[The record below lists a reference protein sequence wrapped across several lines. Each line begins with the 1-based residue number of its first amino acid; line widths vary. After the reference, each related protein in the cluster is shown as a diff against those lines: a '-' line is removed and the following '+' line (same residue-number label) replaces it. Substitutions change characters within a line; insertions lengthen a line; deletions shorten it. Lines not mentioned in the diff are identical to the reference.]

1 MPPTDVSFG
10 IHLPVRMLP
19 GVDHQPPSAAQLNDV
34 VDAAKDAGFSAVW
47 ITDHIVYMDPWM
59 DCMLLLAS
67 IAGRAAQHD
76 LKIATGVVGLP
87 LRHPVA
93 MAQSFATLDVL
104 SGGNL
109 IIGVGEGS
117 TQSDFDALGIPFQER
132 RKMLVDGVV
141 ALRALLSGPGASHH
155 GPFYSFDD
163 VTVAPAGLQKP
174 CPPIWL
180 SGWGSP
186 VGLRRV
192 ARLGDGWIASAWH
205 SSPEEFQTA
214 LGVLNSALESRG
226 RDPDDFP
233 NAVNTMFMYVDA
245 DGDRARQV
253 AVPIIERTTRTT
265 FDGEGGHFLVGDY
278 EECKT
283 LLRRWMDAGAKQIC
297 VWPVTDAPRQIQMF
311 GEYLLPG
318 L

>member
-34 VDAAKDAGFSAVW
+34 VDAAKEAGFSAVW

-67 IAGRAAQHD
+67 IAGRAGQHG

-93 MAQSFATLDVL
+93 MAQSFATLDIL

-109 IIGVGEGS
+109 ILGVGEGS

-155 GPFYSFDD
+155 GPYYSFDD

-205 SSPEEFQTA
+205 SSPEEFQIA
-214 LGVLNSALESRG
+214 LGTLNSALES
-226 RDPDDFP
+226 
-233 NAVNTMFMYVDA
+233 
-245 DGDRARQV
+245 
-253 AVPIIERTTRTT
+253 
-265 FDGEGGHFLVGDY
+265 
-278 EECKT
+278 
-283 LLRRWMDAGAKQIC
+283 
-297 VWPVTDAPRQIQMF
+297 
-311 GEYLLPG
+311 
-318 L
+318 